1 MPNRNLLIG
10 HGLFWL
16 GYMGLMLGFA
26 TNSTSPVEFFFQ
38 RLLPA
43 VIFQA
48 IFAYLNIGVF
58 IPNILKRNNY
68 LFYFLVAL
76 LGIIA
81 LLSIRFQLIDI
92 LFGTENDFFHRGLRA
107 NRPPPSLIKRFVGPF
122 FSMLTIWGFSTGYS
136 FFLDWMKSQNE
147 AIELRQQQLSAEL
160 KFLKNQI
167 NPHFLFN
174 TLNNL
179 YTLSYMKDDRAAPMV
194 VKLSEMMRYMLRQ
207 TPGDRL
213 PIEEEI
219 AFLQNF
225 IELQKL
231 KTDAEREVIFEV
243 KGIKGEHKIA
253 PLLLLNFFEN
263 SFKHGDWEKNPQSWI
278 KAKLE
283 AEGEG
288 KFYFRLE
295 NSVKPTENNEWNK
308 GIGLK
313 NAERRL
319 ALLYPDSH
327 SLKIQHLGD
336 RFLVELYIE

>member
-1 MPNRNLLIG
+1 MLIG

-26 TNSTSPVEFFFQ
+26 TNAISPVDFFFQ

-43 VIFQA
+43 VLFQA
-48 IFAYLNIGVF
+48 IFAYLNIGIF
-58 IPNILKRNNY
+58 IPNILKRKNY
-68 LFYFLVAL
+68 LFYFLVTL

-81 LLSIRFQLIDI
+81 LLAIRFQLIDL
-92 LFGTENDFFHRGLRA
+92 LFGNEQEFFHRGPRTP
-107 NRPPPSLIKRFVGPF
+107 NRPPPSLIRRFVGPF

-136 FFLDWMKSQNE
+136 FFLDWMKSQSE
-147 AIELRQQQLSAEL
+147 AAELRQQQLAAEL

-194 VKLSEMMRYMLRQ
+194 VKLSDMMRYMLRQ
-207 TPGDRL
+207 TPGDHL

-219 AFLQNF
+219 GFLQNF

-231 KTDAEREVIFEV
+231 KTDAEREIIFEV

-263 SFKHGDWEKNPQSWI
+263 SFKHGDWEKNPQGWI
-278 KAKLE
+278 SATLQ

-288 KFYFRLE
+288 EFYFRLE
-295 NSVKPTENNEWNK
+295 NSIKPTENRGWSK

-319 ALLYPDSH
+319 ALLYPGKH
-327 SLKIQHLGD
+327 TLNIQHLGD
-336 RFLVELYIE
+336 SFLVELKLR

>member
-1 MPNRNLLIG
+1 
-10 HGLFWL
+10 
-16 GYMGLMLGFA
+16 MGLMLGFA
-26 TNSTSPVEFFFQ
+26 ANSTSPVDYFFQ
-38 RLLPA
+38 RLIPA
-43 VIFQA
+43 VFFQA
-48 IFAYLNIGVF
+48 IFAYVNIGVF
-58 IPNILKRNNY
+58 IPSILKRKQY
-68 LFYFLVAL
+68 LLYVLVAL

-81 LLSIRFQLIDI
+81 LLAIRFQVVDL
-92 LFGTENDFFHRGLRA
+92 LFGSEQDLFRRGPRMPD
-107 NRPPPSLIKRFVGPF
+107 RPPPSLVRRFIGPF
-122 FSMLTIWGFSTGYS
+122 FSMLTIWGFSTGYT

-147 AIELRQQQLSAEL
+147 AAELRQQQLTAEL

-194 VKLSEMMRYMLRQ
+194 VKLSEMMRYMLKQ

-213 PIEEEI
+213 PVEDEI

-231 KTDAEREVIFEV
+231 KTDAAREVSFEV
-243 KGIKGEHKIA
+243 EGVKGEHKIA

-263 SFKHGDWEKNPQSWI
+263 SFKHGDWEKNPRGWVRARLQ
-278 KAKLE
+278 A
-283 AEGEG
+283 GEKG
-288 KFYFRLE
+288 ELHFRIE
-295 NSVKPTENNEWNK
+295 NSVKETQNREWKK

-327 SLKIQHLGD
+327 TLHIQHLGD
-336 RFLVELYIE
+336 SFLVELELR

>member
-1 MPNRNLLIG
+1 
-10 HGLFWL
+10 
-16 GYMGLMLGFA
+16 MGLMLGFA
-26 TNSTSPVEFFFQ
+26 TNSISPVDYFFQ

-43 VIFQA
+43 VFFQA
-48 IFAYLNIGVF
+48 IFAYLNVGFF
-58 IPNILKRNNY
+58 IPNILKRKNY
-68 LFYFLVAL
+68 LLYFLVAL

-81 LLSIRFQLIDI
+81 LLAIRFELIDL
-92 LFGTENDFFHRGLRA
+92 LFGTDQDFFRRGPRM
-107 NRPPPSLIKRFVGPF
+107 PDHPPSLIRRFVGPF

-147 AIELRQQQLSAEL
+147 SAELRQQQLSAEL

-194 VKLSEMMRYMLRQ
+194 VKLSEMMRYMLKQ
-207 TPGDRL
+207 TPGDHL

-225 IELQKL
+225 IQLQKL

-243 KGIKGEHKIA
+243 KGIKSEDKIA

-263 SFKHGDWEKNPQSWI
+263 SFKHGDWEKNPKGWI
-278 KAKLE
+278 RAKLE
-283 AEGEG
+283 AKEEGG
-288 KFYFRLE
+288 FHFRLE
-295 NSVKPTENNEWNK
+295 NSVKPTEKREWNK

-319 ALLYPDSH
+319 ALLYPEKH
-327 SLKIQHLGD
+327 KLNIQHLGD
-336 RFLVELYIE
+336 SFLVELSIDGERREERREARR